1 MIKYRPYWQRII
13 FLAALLN
20 FVVVF
25 AISLSWTNKAD
36 EPQAEELQEVEWV
49 EEIPDDSTR
58 AESAE
63 IPESVET
70 FPEIKFPPIEIPAPP
85 EPTLTEPT
93 PPPAEIPQEKKFATE
108 NKPVENKTGG
118 EKEKPADDSVGKLK
132 VLSKVLPRDIV
143 AELMSSGTISEGRA
157 LKAGKVVLAV
167 TIGTDG
173 KIKNVE
179 IRRGGG
185 SDENGNSIN
194 ILSETAAMRWI
205 FEPFKDTDGNT
216 KEIKTQIEFKPEDF

>member
-13 FLAALLN
+13 FLAVLLN

-25 AISLSWTNKAD
+25 AISSSWTNKAD
-36 EPQAEELQEVEWV
+36 ESQVEELQEVELV
-49 EEIPDDSTR
+49 EEIPDDSTKV
-58 AESAE
+58 
-63 IPESVET
+63 IQKVPTPTET

-85 EPTLTEPT
+85 APTLTEPN
-93 PPPAEIPQEKKFATE
+93 PPPAETPQEKKPATE
-108 NKPVENKTGG
+108 NKTVENKT
-118 EKEKPADDSVGKLK
+118 ESDSVGKLK

-143 AELMSSGTISEGRA
+143 AELMSAGTILEGRA
-157 LKAGKVVLAV
+157 LKAGKVVLSV

-185 SDENGNSIN
+185 NDENGNLIN
-194 ILSETAAMRWI
+194 ILSEAAAMRWI
-205 FEPFKDTDGNT
+205 FEPFKDTDGDQ
-216 KEIKTQIEFKPEDF
+216 KEIKTQIEFNPEDF

>member
-13 FLAALLN
+13 FLAVLLN

-93 PPPAEIPQEKKFATE
+93 PTPAETPQEKKPATE
-108 NKPVENKTGG
+108 NKPVENKTEG

-143 AELMSSGTISEGRA
+143 AELMSSGTISERRA
-157 LKAGKVVLAV
+157 LKAGKVVLSV

-173 KIKNVE
+173 TIKNVE

-205 FEPFKDTDGNT
+205 FEPFKDTDGNP

>member
-1 MIKYRPYWQRII
+1 MMKYRPYWQRII
-13 FLAALLN
+13 FLAVLLN

-49 EEIPDDSTR
+49 EEIPND
-58 AESAE
+58 SAE
-63 IPESVET
+63 VETVQEVATPIET

-93 PPPAEIPQEKKFATE
+93 PPLAEAPQEKKPATE
-108 NKPVENKTGG
+108 NKTEGK
-118 EKEKPADDSVGKLK
+118 KEKPADDSVGKLK

-157 LKAGKVVLAV
+157 LKVGKVVLAV

-173 KIKNVE
+173 TIKNVE

-185 SDENGNSIN
+185 SDENGNLIN
-194 ILSETAAMRWI
+194 ILSEAAAMRWI
-205 FEPFKDTDGNT
+205 FEPFKDTDGNP